1 VSLRYERVTGERAG
15 MDAVQAI
22 LGGATDYFQ
31 RISGLPPDDAEAES
45 LFSALPPGWGPD
57 RYADKHVLLAYDGA
71 TPVAVLDLV
80 RGHPDDKTAFLG
92 LLVVATPRQGT
103 GRAVAA
109 HAEELARTW
118 GCTRV
123 RLAVVRTNP
132 AAIAFWE
139 ALGYRATGETRPHRM
154 GRVTSESLLLEKAVG
169 A

>member
-1 VSLRYERVTGERAG
+1 MSLRYERLTGERKG

-22 LGGATDYFQ
+22 LGGATDYFH

-57 RYADKHVLLAYDGA
+57 RYADKHVLLGYDGE

-80 RGHPDDKTAFLG
+80 RGYPDDHTAFLG
-92 LLVVATPRQGT
+92 LLVVTTPRRGI

-109 HAEELARTW
+109 HAEDLAGTW
-118 GCTRV
+118 GCTRI
-123 RLAVVRTNP
+123 RLAVVRANP

-139 ALGYRATGETRPHRM
+139 ALGYKATGETKPHRM
-154 GRVTSESLLLEKAVG
+154 GRVTSESLLFEKALG
-169 A
+169 